1 MFGMSPWHVA
11 ILVVVGLFVFGPERL
26 PTLIKDLGKALRQVR
41 AQAQSMQEDIKAEL
55 GPEVGDLDLSSLHP
69 RTFIQKNLLG
79 EGDDD
84 LIGLKALGKDA
95 QALRDDATNMVRFD
109 KSGDYDDP
117 GPAAVDE
124 AIPAPIG
131 ESVDMHKSGNRAGDD
146 VPMQPL
152 RRRTVVSPRG
162 NSTTVSP
169 GVDALTKPA
178 VAAEPSAAYDADAT

>member
-69 RTFIQKNLLG
+69 KTFIQKNLLG

-95 QALRDDATNMVRFD
+95 QALRDDAAKMVRFE
-109 KSGDYDDP
+109 DP
-117 GPAAVDE
+117 VEE
-124 AIPAPIG
+124 AIPQPVG
-131 ESVDMHKSGNRAGDD
+131 ERIDMSKSSGSADEAAR
-146 VPMQPL
+146 PL

-169 GVDALTKPA
+169 GVDFAKPA
-178 VAAEPSAAYDADAT
+178 AAEPAASYDSDAT